1 MEKAQSNKSNSSN
14 NINEIFHSL
23 QNDFQKIQVSL
34 EEKTKTNKKLYED
47 FTNLFFYLD
56 KESEL
61 VSKLKKEKM
70 IYEETFQELINE
82 KDNFNKNMLSLNY
95 ARNEYLKHLDFLT
108 KQNMVLNDQIKEEEK
123 EIALLEQEKK
133 NLKEKNKEI
142 TIINNK
148 KASQIKINT
157 NEINYFQEQL
167 DISNNNIN
175 QLIENINELDNR
187 YQKLKEQYE
196 QISEDKNN
204 LEKKKFNNDRIYQ
217 ELMDNIKQKEIDI
230 NKNIEKLDKLSL
242 EKEELFNYNTNIN
255 NDLERYQN
263 HVYELANQNEKLM
276 KEIEKFKNIEKMINE
291 HIRYRKNK
299 EIQLNQELNIMEKTI
314 GSKLKNY
321 LDNPNQP
328 DNEIK
333 NINDNNIDINKD
345 INNQNKNDYQNEKD
359 INDFNN
365 VQDNKLNSYQNYD
378 FNFNNNLIEQNNQEM
393 NNNEENCNDYSGFQN
408 ELELEQNYE

>member
-1 MEKAQSNKSNSSN
+1 M
-14 NINEIFHSL
+14 

-47 FTNLFFYLD
+47 FTNLYFYLD
-56 KESEL
+56 KESEI

-70 IYEETFQELINE
+70 IYEETFQELLNE
-82 KDNFNKNMLSLNY
+82 KENFNQNMLSLNF

-108 KQNMVLNDQIKEEEK
+108 KQNMVLNEQIKEEEK
-123 EIALLEQEKK
+123 EIDLLEQEKK
-133 NLKEKNKEI
+133 NLKEQNKEI
-142 TIINNK
+142 TILNNNK
-148 KASQIKINT
+148 SSQIKINT

-167 DISNNNIN
+167 NISNNNIN
-175 QLIENINELDNR
+175 KMVENINELDNR
-187 YQKLKEQYE
+187 YQKLKEQYD

-204 LEKKKFNNDRIYQ
+204 LEKKKFNNDRIYK

-230 NKNIEKLDKLSL
+230 NKNIEKLDKISS

-263 HVYELANQNEKLM
+263 HIYELANQNEKLM

-299 EIQLNQELNIMEKTI
+299 EIKLIQELNILEKTI
-314 GSKLKNY
+314 GSELKNY
-321 LDNPNQP
+321 FENPEQP
-328 DNEIK
+328 NNTFKDINE
-333 NINDNNIDINKD
+333 NNIDINNNL
-345 INNQNKNDYQNEKD
+345 NNQIQNDYQNENE
-359 INDFNN
+359 INNFNN
-365 VQDNKLNSYQNYD
+365 IQDNKLNPYQNYD
-378 FNFNNNLIEQNNQEM
+378 YNYNCNNNLIEQQHQEI
-393 NNNEENCNDYSGFQN
+393 NNNDENCNYSGFQN